1 MKDCFGSPGAAG
13 IGSNI
18 NAAYK
23 HSDSV
28 ISAPFTGGGGKLY
41 SCPSYVE
48 RLQALSP
55 IPMGRKNTGSII
67 QTVNFSYR

>member
-18 NAAYK
+18 NAAYRQVDCIK
-23 HSDSV
+23 SS
-28 ISAPFTGGGGKLY
+28 PFTGGSGKLY

-55 IPMGRKNTGSII
+55 IPMGRKNT
-67 QTVNFSYR
+67 VNFSYR